1 MARED
6 QVLLCVHEVEL
17 PQMLDDLLLDR
28 ALEAEVELLE
38 RLAGREACGFDPCFA
53 AVAVAGG
60 DLGAEQD
67 LRESLVA
74 PRLLPRPLGQ
84 RGQRPCRRRRFQRP
98 EQVRELG
105 GLAHAGIS
113 AS

>member
-1 MARED
+1 VE
-6 QVLLCVHEVEL
+6 EVEL
-17 PQMLDDLLLDR
+17 AEVLDHGLLHR
-28 ALEAEVELLE
+28 ALKCEVELLQG
-38 RLAGREACGFDPCFA
+38 LAGWEAGGLDPGFA

-67 LRESLVA
+67 LGEPLVA

-84 RGQRPCRRRRFQRP
+84 RGQRPCRRRRLQGA
-98 EQVRELG
+98 EEMRELR